1 MCNRFKGLHC
11 VTELQSGAEHTIDT
25 RQTAHI
31 VMSSVDSDVDSH
43 MLGITVAVPTFK
55 ASTFAQ
61 HKG

>member
-1 MCNRFKGLHC
+1 M
-11 VTELQSGAEHTIDT
+11 TELQSGAEHTIDT

-55 ASTFAQ
+55 AFYFCTA
-61 HKG
+61 